1 MEILCPVVKIAQLA
15 GKNLSIRAWL
25 FISLVAATKL
35 AELLLLIAEGRWEEE
50 RLKSLSLTTM
60 LYTDHRNRILNQLPK
75 VTYLRLTIS

>member
-35 AELLLLIAEGRWEEE
+35 AELLWLIAEGRWEEE
-50 RLKSLSLTTM
+50 GHKSLSLTTM
-60 LYTDHRNRILNQLPK
+60 LYRNRILHQLPK
-75 VTYLRLTIS
+75 VTYLRLTIG